1 MKTIF
6 NLTFLDKYKF
16 CFIKILYI
24 FKYYISIKITKIIIF
39 SVTKKKIAIKIFL
52 LFQNK
57 IKVTKKEK

>member
-39 SVTKKKIAIKIFL
+39 SVTKKKNCHKNIFT
-52 LFQNK
+52 
-57 IKVTKKEK
+57 VSE